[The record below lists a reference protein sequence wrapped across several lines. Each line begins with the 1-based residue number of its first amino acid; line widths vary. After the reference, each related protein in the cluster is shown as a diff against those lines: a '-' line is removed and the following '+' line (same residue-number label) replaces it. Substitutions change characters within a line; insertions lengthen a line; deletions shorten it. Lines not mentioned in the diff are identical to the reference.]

1 MYRFLYISLL
11 VLATITSCTSR
22 HVAPQE
28 FSGETVNLSY
38 AKGFSIIH
46 TDSFTVVTVN
56 HPWKPGE
63 IYARYYLVKDKSTST
78 PSDGATIQIPIKSMM
93 VNSATHLGF
102 LEMLGSLDKIK
113 GVCNASYIYN
123 PTILR
128 EVNAGQVQDLGDSY
142 NLDIERLLLLQPQV
156 VMTTA
161 YNAEDENTKR
171 LRQSGLN
178 VIYNIEWQEP
188 SILGRTEWIKF
199 IGAFL
204 DKEQMADSL
213 FQSISDNYEE
223 LKYEVAQHRDLNQP
237 TIFSGQD
244 YRGTWSLPGGNS
256 YSAQLFRDAGAAYP
270 YANDSSA
277 VSISSTIE
285 EAMIK
290 FSKND
295 IWVGVQENSLEEL
308 AQRDSRYT
316 LFDAYKNGN
325 VYNTNKRIN
334 ATGGNDYW
342 EGAVAR
348 PDLLLKDM
356 VKICHPELLPDYEL
370 TYMNQLQ

>member
-11 VLATITSCTSR
+11 FLATITSCTSR

-63 IYARYYLVKDKSTST
+63 IFARYYLVKDESTSV
-78 PSDGATIQIPIKSMM
+78 PQDGAKIRVPVKTMM

-102 LEMLGSLDKIK
+102 LEMLDELSRVK

-123 PTILR
+123 PVILD
-128 EVNAGQVQDLGDSY
+128 EVKKGGIKDMGDSY
-142 NLDIERLLLLQPQV
+142 NLDIERLLLLQPQA

-171 LRQSGLN
+171 LKQSGLN
-178 VIYNIEWQEP
+178 IIYNIEWQEP
-188 SILGRTEWIKF
+188 AILGRAEWIKF
-199 IGAFL
+199 IGAFF
-204 DKEQMADSL
+204 DKEQLADSL
-213 FQSISDNYEE
+213 FQTIANNYNE
-223 LKYEVAQHRDLNQP
+223 LKSEISQHTDAVQP

-256 YSAQLFRDAGAAYP
+256 FSAQLFRDAGAAYP
-270 YANDSSA
+270 FANDSSA

-295 IWVGVQENSLEEL
+295 IWVGVQENSLAEL
-308 AQRDSRYT
+308 AQRDNRYT

-325 VYNTNKRIN
+325 VFNTNKRVN
-334 ATGGNDYW
+334 LTGGNDYW
-342 EGAVAR
+342 ESAVAR

-370 TYMNQLQ
+370 TYMNQLH

>member
-1 MYRFLYISLL
+1 
-11 VLATITSCTSR
+11 
-22 HVAPQE
+22 
-28 FSGETVNLSY
+28 
-38 AKGFSIIH
+38 
-46 TDSFTVVTVN
+46 
-56 HPWKPGE
+56 
-63 IYARYYLVKDKSTST
+63 
-78 PSDGATIQIPIKSMM
+78 
-93 VNSATHLGF
+93 
-102 LEMLGSLDKIK
+102 
-113 GVCNASYIYN
+113 
-123 PTILR
+123 
-128 EVNAGQVQDLGDSY
+128 
-142 NLDIERLLLLQPQV
+142 
-156 VMTTA
+156 MTTA